1 MRYGADGG
9 GIGRGTSVNGPKG
22 GGREV
27 DGAADGMRWI
37 GCQRG
42 VAGGSWK
49 TKSTGGRD
57 DMDGRTGACSAWNGL
72 TGSITVAGDSP
83 GLRAGQQLLKR
94 WVRWTRC
101 RPTRSHED
109 IHCTG
114 AGDSVH
120 LSTNRC
126 IDGLPSNPLPKIDRL
141 TTTRNKRLRVEYRS
155 GHLYAEA
162 GEEGARPRGSCGG
175 AQPPSN
181 FQDRSVRH
189 GTWQAWMPGLR
200 APTTVMGVPDSALRL
215 YLPAAPTN
223 RPGHRLARGSVSP
236 SFAAA
241 ADSKDDDHDDC
252 APPSP
257 PPAPLNRLHIDTQRR
272 ASRHGSSSHATTL
285 RAHSTPELSRRRQ
298 STP

>member
-94 WVRWTRC
+94 WAVRLEAMKTFIARA
-101 RPTRSHED
+101 PVTLASASN
-109 IHCTG
+109 TG
-114 AGDSVH
+114 LATCMPKQARRVPGRVARVAV
-120 LSTNRC
+120 LSLHRTSRTVASATAP
-126 IDGLPSNPLPKIDRL
+126 GK
-141 TTTRNKRLRVEYRS
+141 
-155 GHLYAEA
+155 
-162 GEEGARPRGSCGG
+162 
-175 AQPPSN
+175 
-181 FQDRSVRH
+181 
-189 GTWQAWMPGLR
+189 PGLR
-200 APTTVMGVPDSALRL
+200 APTTVMGVPDSALRQ

-236 SFAAA
+236 SFAAAA

-272 ASRHGSSSHATTL
+272 ESRHGSSSHATTL

>member
-1 MRYGADGG
+1 MTTRLTMRYGADGG

-101 RPTRSHED
+101 SF
-109 IHCTG
+109 
-114 AGDSVH
+114 
-120 LSTNRC
+120 
-126 IDGLPSNPLPKIDRL
+126 GLRRAL
-141 TTTRNKRLRVEYRS
+141 
-155 GHLYAEA
+155 AEA
-162 GEEGARPRGSCGG
+162 SM
-175 AQPPSN
+175 
-181 FQDRSVRH
+181 DVSV
-189 GTWQAWMPGLR
+189 T
-200 APTTVMGVPDSALRL
+200 
-215 YLPAAPTN
+215 
-223 RPGHRLARGSVSP
+223 
-236 SFAAA
+236 
-241 ADSKDDDHDDC
+241 
-252 APPSP
+252 
-257 PPAPLNRLHIDTQRR
+257 
-272 ASRHGSSSHATTL
+272 SH
-285 RAHSTPELSRRRQ
+285 
-298 STP
+298 

>member
-1 MRYGADGG
+1 MRG
-9 GIGRGTSVNGPKG
+9 
-22 GGREV
+22 
-27 DGAADGMRWI
+27 
-37 GCQRG
+37 
-42 VAGGSWK
+42 
-49 TKSTGGRD
+49 
-57 DMDGRTGACSAWNGL
+57 
-72 TGSITVAGDSP
+72 
-83 GLRAGQQLLKR
+83 
-94 WVRWTRC
+94 

-189 GTWQAWMPGLR
+189 GTWQAWVAR
-200 APTTVMGVPDSALRL
+200 AHHSDGCSRFGAETVPTSD
-215 YLPAAPTN
+215 PTN

-272 ASRHGSSSHATTL
+272 ESRHGSSSHATTL